1 MIRVCDAIMS
11 SGKSSACINYMNEH
25 PDQKFIYIT
34 PYLSE
39 AARIQKACPALNFVE
54 PEDGYMKVEDEYG
67 IEIWN
72 KKKFEWRTKTQH
84 TAKLIAEGCNI
95 TTTHQAFVYYTPDM
109 LEAIRQQHYTLIVD
123 EDVQAMSKYDIFKT
137 DLDVLVKS
145 GHLVEEDGEIRVGKQ
160 IPDGPS
166 SFSGIFKTLE
176 SRNLIRIKSGG
187 NKVETVFWTLPP
199 DLFLA
204 FDDVFILT
212 YLFEGQSLSVMFQLA
227 GIEYENIGI
236 RKDEDGY
243 HFDPEG
249 TYQPAYVRSLANKI
263 HICKKPKFNREGTN
277 IYALSQNWL
286 KNHLPERGKLRN
298 HLLSFFRND
307 RHAPSS
313 RTMWTTFKNQKRF
326 LQGKGYTKGFV
337 PLNQKA
343 TNEYSDR
350 IYLGYMANLYLNP
363 AFKIYYNSKG
373 IEFNERLYALSN
385 MIQWIFRSAIRN
397 GDEIWIYIP
406 SRRMRELLQ
415 DWIRDLALGGTGRE
429 SVCAVE
435 EEDEEDF
442 DEEYEDDED
451 YGDEE

>member
-25 PDQKFIYIT
+25 PDRKFIYIT

-39 AARIQKACPALNFVE
+39 AARIQKACPALNFVQ
-54 PEDGYMKVEDEYG
+54 PEDGYMKVEDVDG
-67 IEIWN
+67 IERWSKN
-72 KKKFEWRTKTQH
+72 KYEWRTKTKH
-84 TAKLIAEGCNI
+84 TARLIKEGANI

-109 LEAIRQQHYTLIVD
+109 LDVIRQQHYTLIVD
-123 EDVQAMSKYDIFKT
+123 EDVQVISKFDVLKG
-137 DLDVLVKS
+137 DLDI
-145 GHLVEEDGEIRVGKQ
+145 LVESGYLIEDDDGEIYINTVAKGQ
-160 IPDGPS
+160 N
-166 SFSGIFKTLE
+166 SFTGIFKTLE
-176 SRNLIRIKSGG
+176 SRNLVRVRDVGDKS
-187 NKVETVFWTLPP
+187 ETVFWTLPP

-212 YLFEGQSLSVMFQLA
+212 YLFEGQSLHALFQLS

-249 TYQPAYVRSLANKI
+249 TYQPPYARSLANKI

-277 IYALSQNWL
+277 IWSLSQNWL
-286 KNHLPERGKLRN
+286 KNHLSERGKLRN
-298 HLLSFFRND
+298 HLLSFYRND

-350 IYLGYMANLYLNP
+350 IYLGYMANIYLNP
-363 AFKIYYNSKG
+363 AFRMYYYRKG
-373 IEFNERLYALSN
+373 IKFNERLYALST

-435 EEDEEDF
+435 EEDEEGF
-442 DEEYEDDED
+442 DEEYEDDDD
-451 YGDEE
+451 YEDEE

>member
-25 PDQKFIYIT
+25 PDRKFIYIT

-54 PEDGYMKVEDEYG
+54 PEDGYMKVEDVDG
-67 IEIWN
+67 IERWSKN
-72 KKKFEWRTKTQH
+72 KYEWRTKTKH
-84 TAKLIAEGCNI
+84 TARLIKEGANI

-109 LEAIRQQHYTLIVD
+109 LEEIRQQHYTLIVD
-123 EDVQAMSKYDIFKT
+123 EDVQVISKFDVLKG
-137 DLDVLVKS
+137 DLDI
-145 GHLVEEDGEIRVGKQ
+145 LVESGYLIEDDDGEIYINTVAKGQ
-160 IPDGPS
+160 N
-166 SFSGIFKTLE
+166 SFTGIFKTLE
-176 SRNLIRIKSGG
+176 SRNLVRVRDVGDKS
-187 NKVETVFWTLPP
+187 ETVFWTLPP

-212 YLFEGQSLSVMFQLA
+212 YLFEGQSLHALFQLS

-249 TYQPAYVRSLANKI
+249 TYRPPYVRSLANKI

-277 IYALSQNWL
+277 IWSLS

-298 HLLSFFRND
+298 HLLSFYRND

-313 RTMWTTFKNQKRF
+313 RCMWTTFKNQKRF

-350 IYLGYMANLYLNP
+350 IYLGYMANIYLNP
-363 AFKIYYNSKG
+363 AFRMYYYRKG
-373 IEFNERLYALSN
+373 IKFNERLYALST

-435 EEDEEDF
+435 EDEEDF
-442 DEEYEDDED
+442 DEEDEDDDYED
-451 YGDEE
+451 EE